1 MNRFMIMLFHTYKS
15 KILSKSFLISTMVTV
30 LFLVGFT
37 NMNSIISAFNSDD
50 KEKEVA
56 VVDETDQYFEL
67 FSTQLKQADRDIT
80 VTKVDDETQAEKEV
94 KDEKSDGVFILSG
107 AEGEKLTGTL
117 KAMDFSDSELAS
129 KFEQAL
135 QQTNMALQTAQLN
148 LSQEELNSLFEPAS
162 IERVAL
168 EETAKSEEELNQA
181 RGLVYIILFV
191 IYISVLMYASMIAT
205 EVATEKSSRVM
216 EILISS
222 VSPVQQMFAKL
233 FGVALVGVTQFL
245 IFGLIGY
252 ASFMRNAN
260 DSLSPVSGFFDFSN
274 IQISTVIYAI
284 VFFLLGYFLYA
295 TLAAFLGC
303 IVSRI
308 EDVQQTVA
316 PMTFLVIAGFMIAIF
331 GLSTPD
337 APFITI
343 TSFIPFFAPMI
354 MFLRV
359 GMLNV
364 PFWEVALCI
373 GILLAMIAALAVIGA
388 RVYKGG
394 VLIYGKSSPLKDIRR
409 ALRLSKE

>member
-1 MNRFMIMLFHTYKS
+1 MNRFWIMLFHTYKS
-15 KILSKSFLISTMVTV
+15 KVLSRSFLISTAITL
-30 LFLVGFT
+30 LFLIGVT
-37 NMNSIISAFNSDD
+37 NMNSIISFFNPDD
-50 KEKEVA
+50 NEKEVA
-56 VVDETDQYFEL
+56 VIDETNQYYEL
-67 FSTQLKQADRDIT
+67 FASQLKQADKEIS
-80 VTKVDDETQAEKEV
+80 VMKADDEKQAEKEV
-94 KDEKSDGVFILSG
+94 RDEKLNGIFILSG

-117 KAMDFSDSELAS
+117 KAMDFSDSELAANL
-129 KFEQAL
+129 EQAL
-135 QQTNMALQTAQLN
+135 QQTNMALQTEQLN

-162 IERVAL
+162 VERVAL

-191 IYISVLMYASMIAT
+191 IYFSVMMYASMIAT

-245 IFGLIGY
+245 LFAAIGY
-252 ASFMRNAN
+252 ASFARNSGGSAA
-260 DSLSPVSGFFDFSN
+260 PVSSFFDFSN
-274 IQISTVIYAI
+274 IQLSTLIYAI

-295 TLAAFLGC
+295 TLAAFLGS

-316 PMTFLVIAGFMIAIF
+316 PMTFLVVAGFMIAIF

-337 APFITI
+337 ASFITI
-343 TSFIPFFAPMI
+343 TSYIPFFAPMI

-359 GMLNV
+359 GMLDI
-364 PFWEVALCI
+364 PFWEVAICI
-373 GILLAMIAALAVIGA
+373 AILLATIAALAVIGA

-409 ALRLSKE
+409 ALKLSKQ

>member
-1 MNRFMIMLFHTYKS
+1 MNRFWIMLIHTYKS
-15 KILSKSFLISTMVTV
+15 KILSKSFLISTMITV

-37 NMNSIISAFNSDD
+37 NMNSIISLFNSDD
-50 KEKEVA
+50 SKKEVA
-56 VVDETDQYFEL
+56 IVDETNQFYEL
-67 FSTQLKQADRDIT
+67 FSAQLKQADPDIN
-80 VTKVDDETQAEKEV
+80 VTKADDDKQAEKEV
-94 KDEKSDGVFILSG
+94 REEERDAVFILSG

-117 KAMDFSDSELAS
+117 KAMDFSDSELAA
-129 KFEQAL
+129 KLEQAM
-135 QQTNMALQTAQLN
+135 QQTNMALKTEQLN

-191 IYISVLMYASMIAT
+191 IYFSVLMYASMIAT

-245 IFGLIGY
+245 IFALIGY
-252 ASFMRNAN
+252 ASISIGSDAN
-260 DSLSPVSGFFDFSN
+260 LSPFGSFFDFSN
-274 IQISTVIYAI
+274 IQISTIIYAI

-295 TLAAFLGC
+295 TLAAFLGS

-316 PMTFLVIAGFMIAIF
+316 PMSFLVVAGFMIAIF

-337 APFITI
+337 ASFITI
-343 TSFIPFFAPMI
+343 TSYIPFFAPMI

-364 PFWEVALCI
+364 PFWEVAVSI
-373 GILLAMIAALAVIGA
+373 GILLATIAALAVIGA

-394 VLIYGKSSPLKDIRR
+394 VLIYGKSSPLKDIRK
-409 ALRLSKE
+409 ALRLSKQ

>member
-1 MNRFMIMLFHTYKS
+1 
-15 KILSKSFLISTMVTV
+15 
-30 LFLVGFT
+30 
-37 NMNSIISAFNSDD
+37 MNSIISAFNSDD

-295 TLAAFLGC
+295 TLAAFLGS

-373 GILLAMIAALAVIGA
+373 GILLATIAALAVIGA

-409 ALRLSKE
+409 ALHLSKE

>member
-80 VTKVDDETQAEKEV
+80 VTKVDDEPQAEKEV

-129 KFEQAL
+129 KFEQAV

-295 TLAAFLGC
+295 TLAAFLGS

-373 GILLAMIAALAVIGA
+373 GILLATIAALAVIGA

-409 ALRLSKE
+409 ALHLSKE

>member
-295 TLAAFLGC
+295 TLAAFLGS

-337 APFITI
+337 APFVTI

-373 GILLAMIAALAVIGA
+373 GILLATIAALAVIGA

-409 ALRLSKE
+409 ALHLSKE

>member
-1 MNRFMIMLFHTYKS
+1 MNRFWIMLFHTYKS
-15 KILSKSFLISTMVTV
+15 KIFSRSFLISTFITV
-30 LFLVGFT
+30 LFLVGLT
-37 NMNSIISAFNSDD
+37 NMSSIISMFNSDD
-50 KEKEVA
+50 HAKEVA
-56 VVDETDQYFEL
+56 IVDESNQYYEL
-67 FSTQLKQADRDIT
+67 FSAQLKKADPDIT
-80 VTKVDDETQAEKEV
+80 VTKAGDEGHAEEEV
-94 KDEKSDGVFILSG
+94 RNESLNGVFILSG
-107 AEGEKLTGTL
+107 VEGGKVSGTL

-129 KFEQAL
+129 TLEQSL
-135 QQTNMALQTAQLN
+135 QQTNMALKTEQLN

-162 IERVAL
+162 IEQVAL

-191 IYISVLMYASMIAT
+191 IYFSVITYASMIAT

-245 IFGLIGY
+245 IFGLVGY
-252 ASFMRNAN
+252 ASIMRNAN

-274 IQISTVIYAI
+274 IQISTLIYAV

-295 TLAAFLGC
+295 TLAAFLGS

-316 PMTFLVIAGFMIAIF
+316 PMIFLVIAGFMIAIF
-331 GLSTPD
+331 GLSAPD

-359 GMLNV
+359 GMLSI
-364 PFWEVALCI
+364 PFWEVALSI
-373 GILLAMIAALAVIGA
+373 GILIATIAVLAVIGA

-394 VLIYGKSSPLKDIRR
+394 VLIYGKSSPLKDIRK
-409 ALRLSKE
+409 ALRLSKQ

>member
-373 GILLAMIAALAVIGA
+373 GILLATIAALAVIGA

>member
-295 TLAAFLGC
+295 TLAAFLGS

-373 GILLAMIAALAVIGA
+373 GILLATIAALAVIGA

-409 ALRLSKE
+409 ALHLSKE